1 MAADTTS
8 VLGVLRDMKNLTNEK
23 TKKLICIS
31 ESSIYQLKLRKPE
44 EVVDDLNPTEDRK
57 TSEKA
62 HGASY

>member
-23 TKKLICIS
+23 TKEMK
-31 ESSIYQLKLRKPE
+31 SSYEFRIYQRKSKKPDK
-44 EVVDDLNPTEDRK
+44 VVDDLNPTEDGK